1 MTFADGTEFT
11 STKSEAPLWIG
22 RTREIIVTTSL
33 DSSGKP
39 KLEKEGKIIQ
49 SAKTPDEKDW
59 TLIKIRTEAT
69 IDDSKLT
76 VGEYIFTPCLKTQRQ
91 K

>member
-33 DSSGKP
+33 DTSGKP
-39 KLEKEGKIIQ
+39 KLDKEGKIIQ

-76 VGEYIFTPCLKTQRQ
+76 VGEYIFHALLKNPET